1 MLGKQEVSM
10 ALILG
15 LLLAVGGE
23 AAVQPEQAADPV
35 ICRSE
40 SETGSRLKSRKI
52 CMTKSEWAAKRRED
66 RLAVEQAQTAR
77 ATNDQ

>member
-1 MLGKQEVSM
+1 MS
-10 ALILG
+10 LILG
-15 LLLAVGGE
+15 LIMAAGGE
-23 AAVQPEQAADPV
+23 AAAQPVQAADPV

-40 SETGSRLKSRKI
+40 SETGSRLKSRKV

-66 RLAVEQAQTAR
+66 RMAVEQAQAAR